1 MIFASDL
8 DRTLIYSSKFLNEKE
23 DTSRLQVVETK
34 EGRPTSYMTSK
45 SVRLLHDLVSH
56 AMFLPVTTRNIEQ
69 YHRISIFQ
77 TELMPEYAITCNGG
91 VILKNGKPDQ
101 EWEDCIRHALA
112 KYSAPL
118 EYVFEKMKE
127 MQLETWVHSLKK
139 VENLF
144 LLLIISPS
152 PQLLE
157 KVEKV
162 SLWAEENGWFV
173 SLHGR
178 KLYVIPKSVNKWD
191 AVQYVRE
198 KTGKKTVY
206 TAGDSDLDLCLIEG
220 GHFGIIPKH
229 GDTAKKYPHF
239 IQTVQEGMIASE
251 EILETILSK
260 IQGS

>member
-8 DRTLIYSSKFLNEKE
+8 DRTLIYSSKFLNEKG
-23 DTSRLQVVETK
+23 DTSGLQVVETK
-34 EGRPTSYMTSK
+34 EGRPTSYMTNK
-45 SVRLLHDLVSH
+45 SIRLLHDLVSH

-69 YHRISIFQ
+69 YHRISFFQ
-77 TELMPEYAITCNGG
+77 KEIIPEYAITCNGG
-91 VILKNGKPDQ
+91 VIFKNGEPDQ
-101 EWEDCIRHALA
+101 EWENYIRHNLEN
-112 KYSAPL
+112 YSAPL

-127 MQLETWVHSLKK
+127 MQSKTWAHSLKK

-144 LLLIISPS
+144 LLLIVSPNLL
-152 PQLLE
+152 PLE
-157 KVEKV
+157 KVEKL

-173 SLHGR
+173 SLHGK

-191 AVQYVRE
+191 AVQYIRE

-220 GHFGIIPKH
+220 GHFGMIPKH
-229 GDTAKKYPHF
+229 GDTAKTHPHL
-239 IQTVQEGMIASE
+239 IQTVQEGMTASE
-251 EILETILSK
+251 EIIETILSK